1 VLALQLNS
9 YISGPMSQAPDPA
22 QRLLPS
28 LLRSVVKVLTV
39 SDAPDYDQP
48 WQTQG
53 ASSASGSGCIVETTS
68 GLRVLTNSHVVENQV
83 FVEVRRYG
91 RSKKYLAEVEGVGH
105 ECDLALLR
113 VEDPAFFERIEP
125 LPLGD
130 LPGLSDQVSVLGY
143 PIGGDRLSIT
153 QGIVSRIEMSPY
165 AQSQRNLLA
174 CQIDAAINSGNSG
187 GPVVKEGKLVGVAFQ
202 ALDEGEN
209 IGYMIAV
216 PVVRHFLEDLEDG
229 VFDGPPD
236 LGVVTQNLESSS
248 HRSSLGLEHSH
259 GLLVTAVVYEGSAW
273 KLLKAGDVLLA
284 IEGVKIA
291 ADGTVRFRK
300 GERINFAYVV
310 SQHHVGDE
318 VKVDIW
324 RNGQPMSCAVAL
336 KPPQYLVPED
346 RYDVKPTY
354 YLYGGLLFVPLTRDY
369 LKTWGS
375 DWWTSAP
382 RSLVALYDGAVRTPS
397 RHEIVILQK
406 VLADKVNQGYHDL
419 ESIVVAKV
427 QGKRI
432 KSLRALIDLVEGTR
446 DEFVRFEAA
455 DGTRIVL
462 DRGHAEQR
470 HEAVMKRFGVP
481 SDRSED
487 LR

>member
-1 VLALQLNS
+1 
-9 YISGPMSQAPDPA
+9 MSQAPDTAERPLRTA
-22 QRLLPS
+22 LRS
-28 LLRSVVKVLTV
+28 VLRSVVKVLTV

-48 WQTQG
+48 WQTHG
-53 ASSASGSGCIVETTS
+53 ASSGSGSGAIVETS
-68 GLRVLTNSHVVENQV
+68 AGQRVLTNSHVVENQV

-91 RSKKYLAEVEGVGH
+91 RSRKYLAEVEGVGH

-113 VEDPAFFERIEP
+113 VEDPEFFEGTEP
-125 LPLGD
+125 LPLGE
-130 LPGLSDQVSVLGY
+130 LPDLSDQVSVLGY

-165 AQSQRNLLA
+165 AQSQRHLLA

-187 GPVVKEGKLVGVAFQ
+187 GPVVKDGELVGIAFQ

-216 PVVRHFLEDLEDG
+216 PVVRHFLRDLEDG
-229 VFDGPPD
+229 TFDGPPD
-236 LGVVTQNLESSS
+236 LGVVTQTLESSA
-248 HRSSLGLEHSH
+248 HRRSLGLEQSH

-273 KLLKAGDVLLA
+273 RGLEVGDVLLE
-284 IEGVKIA
+284 IDGVKIS

-300 GERINFAYVV
+300 GERLDYAYEI
-310 SQHHVGDE
+310 SQHHVADE
-318 VKVDIW
+318 INVEIW
-324 RNGQPMSCAVAL
+324 RDGKPMSCTAKL

-346 RYDVKPTY
+346 RYDIKPTY
-354 YLYGGLLFVPLTRDY
+354 YLCGGLLFVPLTRDY

-375 DWWTSAP
+375 DWWTAAP
-382 RSLVALYDGAVRTPS
+382 RSLVSLYDGAVRTPS
-397 RHEIVILQK
+397 RTEVVVLQK

-419 ESIVVAKV
+419 ESIVVTKV

-432 KSLRALIDLVEGTR
+432 KDLRALIDLVEGAK
-446 DEFVRFEAA
+446 DEFVRFEGA

-462 DRGHAEQR
+462 DRERAGKR
-470 HEAVMKRFGVP
+470 LKPIMKRFGVP